1 MAARNARQSL
11 SPRSLPDIRA
21 ELAQWLADPGPE
33 GGQARWSKGL
43 DPRTAAVERRA
54 AADWAVALRAAELF
68 FVARDMTRMAV
79 SAGLALPSYRL
90 HPEDLPATH
99 GLLLWEESATDS
111 YEGGEY
117 TGCPIIGISWAQ
129 RSGGVEFRTWCLR
142 EDWIASQAQGDERA
156 GLADL
161 TAEEVRALRLANPQQ
176 IVCMSSGWLPFGRV
190 PGWLTSMPEDT
201 SGMTVA
207 ELEDRS
213 KVAGRQEQAER
224 ALVVTWLLMGQ
235 TLVREEE
242 TPPSKA
248 SVKYLRRIDP
258 NLLTSVRYV
267 QLRHAGRTGTER
279 GEGPGKAYQH
289 RWIVRGHWRN
299 HWYPSRQAHR
309 PIWIDSHVKGP
320 DGAPILDPDK
330 LVNVLRR

>member
-1 MAARNARQSL
+1 M
-11 SPRSLPDIRA
+11 LPDIRA
-21 ELAQWLADPGPE
+21 ELVQWLSDAGPE
-33 GGQARWSKGL
+33 GGQERWAQGF
-43 DPRTAAVERRA
+43 DPRTAAEERRA

-68 FVARDMTRMAV
+68 FVAKDMTRMAV

-99 GLLLWEESATDS
+99 GLLLWEEYATDA

-117 TGCPIIGISWAQ
+117 TGCPIIGVSWAQ
-129 RSGGVEFRTWCLR
+129 RGGGVEFRTWCLR
-142 EDWIASQAQGDERA
+142 EDWITFMAKGDVRA
-156 GLADL
+156 GLKDL
-161 TAEEVRALRLANPQQ
+161 TAAEVRALRLAYPQQ
-176 IVCMSSGWLPFGRV
+176 IVCMSRGWLPFRKV
-190 PGWLTSMPEDT
+190 PGWLSSMPEDT

-207 ELEDRS
+207 ELEDHS
-213 KVAGRQEQAER
+213 KSAGRQEQAER

-242 TPPSKA
+242 TAPSKA
-248 SVKYLRRIDP
+248 SAKHLRRIDP

-267 QLRHAGRTGTER
+267 QLRHAGVPSQER
-279 GEGPGKAYQH
+279 GKGSGRPYQH

-330 LVNVLRR
+330 LVNILRR

>member
-1 MAARNARQSL
+1 MTQAITARV
-11 SPRSLPDIRA
+11 LPDIRA
-21 ELAQWLADPGPE
+21 ELVQWLSDTGPK
-33 GGQARWSKGL
+33 GGQARWAQGF
-43 DPRTAAVERRA
+43 DPQTAAEERRA

-68 FVARDMTRMAV
+68 YVSREMTRMAV

-99 GLLLWEESATDS
+99 GLLLWEEYATDA

-129 RSGGVEFRTWCLR
+129 QGVGVQFRTWCLR
-142 EDWIASQAQGDERA
+142 EDWVKFMAKGDPRV
-156 GLADL
+156 GLKDL
-161 TAEEVRALRLANPQQ
+161 TAEEVRALRLAYPQQ
-176 IVCMSSGWLPFGRV
+176 IVCMSRGWLPFGRI
-190 PGWLTSMPEDT
+190 PGWLSSMPDDT

-207 ELEDRS
+207 ELEDYS
-213 KVAGRQEQAER
+213 KSAGRQEQAER

-242 TPPSKA
+242 APPSKA
-248 SVKYLRRIDP
+248 SARHLRRIDP
-258 NLLTSVRYV
+258 ALLTSVRYV
-267 QLRHAGRTGTER
+267 QLRHAGGPSKER
-279 GEGPGKAYQH
+279 EKGKGSGQPYRH

>member
-1 MAARNARQSL
+1 MVVQNVSARM
-11 SPRSLPDIRA
+11 LPEVRA
-21 ELAQWLADPGPE
+21 ELVQWLSDPGPQ
-33 GGQARWSKGL
+33 GGQTKWAQGF
-43 DPRTAAVERRA
+43 DPQTAAQERRA
-54 AADWAVALRAAELF
+54 AADWSVALRAAELF
-68 FVARDMTRMAV
+68 FVAKDMTRMAV

-99 GLLLWEESATDS
+99 GLLLWEEYATDP

-117 TGCPIIGISWAQ
+117 TGCPIIGMSWAQ
-129 RSGGVEFRTWCLR
+129 RGGGVQYRTWCLR
-142 EDWIASQAQGDERA
+142 EDWVAFQTKGDKRA
-156 GLADL
+156 GLRDL
-161 TAEEVRALRLANPQQ
+161 TSDEVRRLRIDYPQQ
-176 IVCMSSGWLPFGRV
+176 IVCMSAGFLPFGKV
-190 PGWLTSMPEDT
+190 PGWLSTMPEDT
-201 SGMTVA
+201 SSMSVA
-207 ELEDRS
+207 ELEDHSRS
-213 KVAGRQEQAER
+213 AGRQEQAER

-242 TPPSKA
+242 AAPSKA
-248 SVKYLRRIDP
+248 SAKHLRRIDP
-258 NLLTSVRYV
+258 DLLRSVRYV
-267 QLRHAGRTGTER
+267 QLRHAGSGARERTDGGGR
-279 GEGPGKAYQH
+279 AYQH

>member
-1 MAARNARQSL
+1 MAVQNVSARM
-11 SPRSLPDIRA
+11 LPEVRA
-21 ELAQWLADPGPE
+21 ELVQWLSDPGPQ
-33 GGQARWSKGL
+33 GGQTKWAQGF
-43 DPRTAAVERRA
+43 DPQTAASERRA

-68 FVARDMTRMAV
+68 FVSKDMTRMAV

-99 GLLLWEESATDS
+99 GLLLWEEYATDA

-117 TGCPIIGISWAQ
+117 TGCPIIGMSWAQ
-129 RSGGVEFRTWCLR
+129 RSGGVQYRTWCLR
-142 EDWIASQAQGDERA
+142 EDWVTFQAKGDKRA
-156 GLADL
+156 GLRDL
-161 TAEEVRALRLANPQQ
+161 TADEVRRLRIDYPQQ
-176 IVCMSSGWLPFGRV
+176 IVCMSSGVLPFGRI
-190 PGWLTSMPEDT
+190 PGWLSTMPEDT
-201 SGMTVA
+201 SSMTVA
-207 ELEDRS
+207 ELEDHSRS
-213 KVAGRQEQAER
+213 AGRQEQAER

-248 SVKYLRRIDP
+248 SAKHLRRLDP
-258 NLLTSVRYV
+258 ALLTSVRYV
-267 QLRHAGRTGTER
+267 QLRHRGNGAKGDR
-279 GEGPGKAYQH
+279 GEGGRSYQH
-289 RWIVRGHWRN
+289 RWIVRGHWKN
-299 HWYPSRQAHR
+299 QWYPSRQSHR